1 MSSWRDNILKEFIP
15 NISKLTLVADPD
27 SLLSEEK
34 LSAELRKRGFDLI
47 EFNDSIEF
55 RYAYESKYRSIWDQG
70 LHTDLVV
77 ILRVQNS
84 ELSNLPY
91 DLLQAGRILS
101 FNLGDIFPNLSYPI
115 LDCLEQHVFDALFRA
130 QEDTSPGIMGDN
142 GTKDFILRHV
152 YSIAPELIKTEVDL
166 LRSLL
171 RLHYG
176 TIEIPEPLADRLV
189 SLLHNNVTFKE
200 WPLESIVKDS
210 EVFYTFIQERW
221 SIFLDSYEQ
230 VEQVLN
236 SPPPYGLQVSGPA
249 LLPFEHQDIRI
260 YIDNLFVEGKLSPV
274 EYSKHLVPA
283 SSWMSCGIKTATG
296 DTEAIRIDRLFT
308 IVTSNLP
315 NAQSR
320 YNEWLSV
327 ALQWGELS
335 ALIHNNSDEK
345 LLERFIALQT
355 QINGIFAGWLTEY
368 YASLINLPPSTP
380 AMVHHIPRFLS
391 RQIEGK
397 ETKKIA
403 LLVID
408 GLAFD
413 QWITVKHSL
422 QSQDRTLIFRDSAV
436 FAWIPTL
443 TSVSRQ
449 AIFAGK
455 PPIYFPNSIYS
466 TNSEEKLWKQFWQ
479 SQGLQKQEIAYRRSL
494 GDEDI
499 SNSLEAVINP
509 YKTIVA
515 GMVIDTVDKI
525 MHGMQLGSPGMHNQI
540 AQWCKTG
547 YLKKTLDYLDE
558 LGYEVWLTSDHGN
571 IEAVGT
577 GRIAEGSLADSRGE
591 RVRIYPN
598 VELRNQTAADSV
610 STRSWAP
617 IGLPE
622 EVFPLLADNNTAFI
636 KEGATTVAHGG
647 ISIEEV
653 IVPLVKIER
662 NTTR

>member
-34 LSAELRKRGFDLI
+34 LSAELRNRGFDLI

-84 ELSNLPY
+84 ELSYLPY

-101 FNLGDIFPNLSYPI
+101 FNLGEIFPNLSYPI
-115 LDCLEQHVFDALFRA
+115 LDCLDQQVFDELYKA
-130 QEDTSPGIMGDN
+130 QTTTSPGVLGDN

-171 RLHYG
+171 KLHYG
-176 TIEIPEPLADRLV
+176 NIEIPQPLSDRLIH
-189 SLLHNNVTFKE
+189 LLHNNNTFDE
-200 WPLESIVKDS
+200 WPLERIIKDT
-210 EVFYTFIQERW
+210 EVFYTFLQERW
-221 SIFLDSYEQ
+221 SIFLDSFGQYDYVTET
-230 VEQVLN
+230 
-236 SPPPYGLQVSGPA
+236 SPAYGLKVPGPEQ
-249 LLPFEHQDIRI
+249 LPFDHQDIRV
-260 YIDNLFVEGKLSPV
+260 YIDNLFIEGKLTPV
-274 EYSKHLVPA
+274 DYYNPERIKN
-283 SSWMSCGIKTATG
+283 SWVSCGIKTTAA
-296 DTEAIRIDRLFT
+296 DSANLRKDRLLN
-308 IVTSNLP
+308 IIEENLP
-315 NAQSR
+315 SAQSR
-320 YNEWLSV
+320 YNEWLAL
-327 ALQWGELS
+327 ALQWAELS
-335 ALIHNNSDEK
+335 ALVYESSPGTVPENFSTLQVTINSLFNEWIITY
-345 LLERFIALQT
+345 F
-355 QINGIFAGWLTEY
+355 
-368 YASLINLPPSTP
+368 ASLINLPPSAPT
-380 AMVHHIPRFLS
+380 MVHHLPRFLS
-391 RQIEGK
+391 RQLEGGGK
-397 ETKKIA
+397 NKIA

-408 GLAFD
+408 GLSLS
-413 QWITVKHSL
+413 QWITVKHILQEQDTSL
-422 QSQDRTLIFRDSAV
+422 LFRDSSI

-455 PPIYFPNSIYS
+455 PPLYFPNTIYS
-466 TNSEEKLWKQFWQ
+466 TNNEEKLWKQFWQ
-479 SQGLQKQEIAYRRSL
+479 GQGLQRQEIAYRRSL
-494 GDEDI
+494 GDGDASE
-499 SNSLEAVINP
+499 SLDTFINP
-509 YKTIVA
+509 HKTTIA

-525 MHGMQLGSPGMHNQI
+525 MHGMQLGAPGMHNQI

-547 YLKKTLDYLDE
+547 YLKKILDYLDE

-598 VELRNQTAADSV
+598 LELRDQTAATSV
-610 STRSWAP
+610 STRPWPP

-622 EVFPLLADNNTAFI
+622 EFFPLLADNNFAFI

-653 IVPLVKIER
+653 IVPLIKIER
-662 NTTR
+662 IPHR

>member
-84 ELSNLPY
+84 EISKLPY
-91 DLLQAGRILS
+91 DLLKAGRILS
-101 FNLGDIFPNLSYPI
+101 FNLGEIFPNLSYPI
-115 LDCLEQHVFDALFRA
+115 LDCLDHQVFDELFEA
-130 QEDTSPGIMGDN
+130 QISTSPGVLGDN

-171 RLHYG
+171 KLHYG
-176 TIEIPEPLADRLV
+176 NIELPEPLSNRLIQ
-189 SLLHNNVTFKE
+189 LLHNNGTFDE
-200 WPLESIVKDS
+200 WPLERIIKDT
-210 EVFYTFIQERW
+210 EVFYTFLQERW
-221 SIFLDSYEQ
+221 SIFLDSYGPFDYVSE
-230 VEQVLN
+230 N
-236 SPPPYGLQVSGPA
+236 SPAYGLKIPGPEQ
-249 LLPFEHQDIRI
+249 LPFDHQDIRV
-260 YIDNLFVEGKLSPV
+260 YIDNLFIEGKLTPV
-274 EYSKHLVPA
+274 DYYNPERIKD
-283 SSWMSCGIKTATG
+283 SWVACGIKTTIA
-296 DTEAIRIDRLFT
+296 DSANFRKNRLLN
-308 IVTSNLP
+308 IIEENLP
-315 NAQSR
+315 SAQSR
-320 YNEWLSV
+320 YKEWIAL
-327 ALQWGELS
+327 ALQWAELS
-335 ALIHNNSDEK
+335 SLIHNNSDEN
-345 LLERFIALQT
+345 LLERFTSLQI
-355 QINGIFAGWLTEY
+355 QINDIFAKWLNQY
-368 YASLINLPPSTP
+368 YASLVNLSPSTP

-391 RQIEGK
+391 RQIEGR

-413 QWITVKHSL
+413 QWITIKHLL
-422 QSQDRTLIFRDSAV
+422 QSQDRTLIFHDSAV

-479 SQGLQKQEIAYRRSL
+479 DQGLQKQEVAYRRSL

-499 SNSLEAVINP
+499 RNSLDAVINP

-515 GMVIDTVDKI
+515 GIVIDTVDKI

-577 GRIAEGSLADSRGE
+577 GRVAEGSLADSRGE

-598 VELRNQTAADSV
+598 VELRNQTAAASV
-610 STRSWAP
+610 STRPWDP

-622 EVFPLLADNNTAFI
+622 NFFPLLAENNTAFI
-636 KEGATTVAHGG
+636 KERVTTVAHGG

-653 IVPLVKIER
+653 IVPLIKIER
-662 NTTR
+662 IPHR

>member
-1 MSSWRDNILKEFIP
+1 MDSHSS
-15 NISKLTLVADPD
+15 
-27 SLLSEEK
+27 
-34 LSAELRKRGFDLI
+34 
-47 EFNDSIEF
+47 
-55 RYAYESKYRSIWDQG
+55 
-70 LHTDLVV
+70 
-77 ILRVQNS
+77 
-84 ELSNLPY
+84 
-91 DLLQAGRILS
+91 
-101 FNLGDIFPNLSYPI
+101 
-115 LDCLEQHVFDALFRA
+115 
-130 QEDTSPGIMGDN
+130 
-142 GTKDFILRHV
+142 
-152 YSIAPELIKTEVDL
+152 
-166 LRSLL
+166 
-171 RLHYG
+171 
-176 TIEIPEPLADRLV
+176 
-189 SLLHNNVTFKE
+189 
-200 WPLESIVKDS
+200 
-210 EVFYTFIQERW
+210 
-221 SIFLDSYEQ
+221 
-230 VEQVLN
+230 
-236 SPPPYGLQVSGPA
+236 YGLQFSGPA

-274 EYSKHLVPA
+274 EYSKHIVPS
-283 SSWMSCGIKTATG
+283 SSWMSCGIRTASG
-296 DTEAIRIDRLFT
+296 DAEAIRIERLFT
-308 IVTSNLP
+308 IITSNLP
-315 NAQSR
+315 NAQAR

-345 LLERFIALQT
+345 VLERFTSLQT
-355 QINGIFAGWLTEY
+355 RINGIFAGWLTEY

-391 RQIEGK
+391 RQIEGR

-413 QWITVKHSL
+413 QWVTIKHSL
-422 QSQDRTLIFRDSAV
+422 QSQDRTLIFRESAV

-479 SQGLQKQEIAYRRSL
+479 GQGLQKQEIAYRRSL

-499 SNSLEAVINP
+499 KNSLDSVINP
-509 YKTIVA
+509 YKTIVT

-525 MHGMQLGSPGMHNQI
+525 MHGMQLGAPGMHNQI

-547 YLKKTLDYLDE
+547 YLKKTLDYLHE

-598 VELRNQTAADSV
+598 VELRNQTAAASA
-610 STRSWAP
+610 STRPWAP

-622 EVFPLLADNNTAFI
+622 EFFPLIADKNTAFI

-653 IVPLVKIER
+653 IVPLIKIER
-662 NTTR
+662 IPHR